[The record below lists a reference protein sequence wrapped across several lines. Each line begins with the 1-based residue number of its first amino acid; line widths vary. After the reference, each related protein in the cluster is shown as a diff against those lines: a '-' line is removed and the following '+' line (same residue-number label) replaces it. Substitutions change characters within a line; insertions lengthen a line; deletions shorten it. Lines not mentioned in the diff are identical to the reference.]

1 MACGVAT
8 RKEDDDGE
16 GAMQRNKPKVV
27 KQPVDEAPVS
37 TQDQGNF

>member
-1 MACGVAT
+1 
-8 RKEDDDGE
+8 
-16 GAMQRNKPKVV
+16 MQRSKPKVV